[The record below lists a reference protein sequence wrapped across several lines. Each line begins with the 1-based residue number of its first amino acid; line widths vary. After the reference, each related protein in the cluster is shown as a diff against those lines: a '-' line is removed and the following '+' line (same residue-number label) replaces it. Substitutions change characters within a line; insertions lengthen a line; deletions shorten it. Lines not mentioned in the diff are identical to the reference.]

1 MTSSLFRRLRGGPVA
16 LAAGMVLLAGC
27 GSAYTTDELLQ
38 AQGAAA
44 PAALD
49 AGQSTPGTGAVPG
62 SGTGAGAVVPG
73 AAVSGGSGTIPNAGA
88 SNGATAP
95 GTSGKPAQSA
105 NSSAGTTPT
114 TGGGGSSAGAG
125 TGAGAATCTK
135 PGAPLIIGQV
145 GAWSG
150 LVGQSA
156 GGARTGLAVW
166 ANHVNA
172 KGGLACHPIRL
183 TSVDDQSDGAKA
195 AAAVNDLV
203 QNKKAVALV
212 GSMVPIDAAAYRTA
226 TEANKVPTIGGDYV
240 SEEWLKSPYMYP
252 VGGSPEGVYTAT
264 MKGAVAQGKKS
275 FATIHC
281 VEAAACSLGQSIAVR
296 NAESVGAKIV
306 YSTTVSLTQS
316 DFTSQCQNARS
327 AKADAIY
334 YFGDGASVHRLARSC
349 NNLGFNPLIMIPS
362 LAAISSLRTD
372 PNVNKGGL
380 VFGPSVFPWMLDNTA
395 AHQEFQTAYKR
406 YAPGAPTDAAAATGW
421 TSGKMLEAVIAALG
435 SEAVNSPITT
445 DLIMKGLG
453 KIKNE
458 TLGGL
463 VPPTSYTFN
472 QPKATP
478 IDCAYVA
485 LLRNQTW
492 GALFGGKA
500 QCNA

>member
-1 MTSSLFRRLRGGPVA
+1 MAPSLFRRCRGGPLA
-16 LAAGMVLLAGC
+16 LSASILVLAGC
-27 GSAYTTDELLQ
+27 GSAYTTDELLE

-44 PAALD
+44 PTAIVSGPVSA
-49 AGQSTPGTGAVPG
+49 GTGAVPG
-62 SGTGAGAVVPG
+62 TETGAGTGAVVQGAVVPG
-73 AAVSGGSGTIPNAGA
+73 TSGVGPNTAASNAPAAAGGGSK
-88 SNGATAP
+88 P
-95 GTSGKPAQSA
+95 GQSA
-105 NSSAGTTPT
+105 NNGTAGTNSNGGAA
-114 TGGGGSSAGAG
+114 GGGA
-125 TGAGAATCTK
+125 AATCTK

-156 GGARTGLAVW
+156 GNARTGLAVW
-166 ANHVNA
+166 ANHINA

-226 TEANKVPTIGGDYV
+226 VEANKVPTIGGDYV

-264 MKGAVAQGKKS
+264 MKGAVAQGKKN

-306 YSTTVSLTQS
+306 YSTSVSLTQS

-349 NNLGFNPLIMIPS
+349 NNLGFNPMIMIPS
-362 LAAISSLRTD
+362 LAAISTLRTD
-372 PNVNKGGL
+372 ANVNKGGL
-380 VFGPSVFPWMLDNTA
+380 VFAPSVFPWMLDNTA

-406 YAPGAPTDAAAATGW
+406 FAPGAPTDAAAATGW
-421 TSGKMLEAVIAALG
+421 ASGKMLEAVIVALG
-435 SEAVNSPITT
+435 PEAVNNAITT

-463 VPPTSYTFN
+463 IPSTTYTYN
-472 QPKATP
+472 QAKATP
-478 IDCAYVA
+478 INCAYVA
-485 LLRNQTW
+485 LMRNQAW
-492 GALFGGKA
+492 EALFGGKA